1 MSVDQRN
8 LLERLGQVEAS
19 DVGRV
24 FREYL
29 RGVSREMLTEVMTD
43 EIEMLCGPAFGRD
56 SKGSC
61 YRAGSAPGYAYMESR
76 REAVQRPRVRRRTE
90 EGATE
95 EVLLRSYRAAQDP
108 GEVHRLLIEAMLAAG
123 STRKVGKVV
132 GRQRGSSRSEL
143 SRLWCEVGREKF
155 AELRHRSLA
164 EDEDGKAL
172 DWLAL
177 MLDGIVLAAD
187 LVAIVAVGI
196 LVDGRKRVLD
206 FELGASESFATAQ
219 ALMNRLIRRGF
230 RIAKNRPL
238 LVVLDGSKALR
249 KAVRKHF
256 SHARIQRCLVHKER
270 DLKRYLPR
278 RHWEELHDL
287 FDRLR
292 KAQGAEAA
300 IEVLEE
306 LDRFLAPKNLAAR
319 NSLHEAGADLIRVHL
334 LDAPSTVHGT
344 LLSTN
349 LIENMIN
356 NIRRSS
362 RRVNRW
368 RPETDQPARWL
379 ATGLLAAEEGFR
391 RVPNYRDLATLTKH
405 LEDKRD
411 AKNLVDLREK
421 LPDWLVRSELPEEE
435 TDENEPA
442 SADTEIGAADKV
454 TVGSRG

>member
-1 MSVDQRN
+1 
-8 LLERLGQVEAS
+8 
-19 DVGRV
+19 
-24 FREYL
+24 
-29 RGVSREMLTEVMTD
+29 MLMKVMADEV
-43 EIEMLCGPAFGRD
+43 EMLCGPAYSPD
-56 SKGSC
+56 PDASS
-61 YRAGSAPGYAYMESR
+61 YRSGNAAGYTYMESR
-76 REAVQRPRVRRRTE
+76 REVIQRPRVRQRTQQ
-90 EGATE
+90 GTTG
-95 EVLLRSYRAAQDP
+95 EVELQSYRAAQDP
-108 GEVHRLLIEAMLAAG
+108 SEAHRLLIEAMLAAG
-123 STRKVGKVV
+123 STRKVGKLVNH
-132 GRQRGSSRSEL
+132 QRGSSRSQL
-143 SRLWCEVGREKF
+143 SRLWREVGRERF

-164 EDEDGKAL
+164 EDEDGKAMH
-172 DWLAL
+172 WLAL
-177 MLDGIVLAAD
+177 MLDGIVLGAD

-196 LVDGRKRVLD
+196 LVNGRKRVLD
-206 FELGASESFATAQ
+206 FELGASENAATAE
-219 ALMNRLIRRGF
+219 ALLERLIGRGF
-230 RIAKNRPL
+230 CMVENRPL

-249 KAVRKHF
+249 KATTTHF
-256 SHARIQRCLVHKER
+256 PTARIQRCLVHKER

-391 RVPNYRDLATLTKH
+391 RLPNYQDLGTLVKH
-405 LEDKRD
+405 LEEKRD
-411 AKNLVDLREK
+411 AKNLANLREE
-421 LPDWLVRSELPEEE
+421 LPDWLVEPEAVEE
-435 TDENEPA
+435 SDGNEPA
-442 SADTEIGAADKV
+442 SVDIDVDTTDKV

>member
-8 LLERLGQVEAS
+8 VLEELGQVEPE

-29 RGVSREMLTEVMTD
+29 RGVSREMLVQVMAA
-43 EIEMLCGPAFGRD
+43 EIEILCGPAYHANPEASG
-56 SKGSC
+56 

-76 REAVQRPRVRRRTE
+76 REAVQRPRARRRKA
-90 EGATE
+90 EGTTE
-95 EVLLRSYRAAQDP
+95 EVALQSYRAAQDP
-108 GEVHRLLIEAMLAAG
+108 GEAHRLLVEAMLAAG
-123 STRKVGKVV
+123 STRKVGRLVH
-132 GRQRGSSRSEL
+132 RQRGSSRSQL
-143 SRLWCEVGREKF
+143 SRLWREVGREKF
-155 AELRHRSLA
+155 TQLRHRSLA
-164 EDEDGKAL
+164 ESEDGKRL
-172 DWLAL
+172 DWLVL
-177 MLDGIVLAAD
+177 MLDGVELATD

-196 LVDGRKRVLD
+196 LVDGRKQVLD
-206 FELGASESFATAQ
+206 FELGASENVSTAE
-219 ALMNRLIRRGF
+219 ALMDRLIDRGF
-230 RIAKNRPL
+230 GTTEKRPL
-238 LVVLDGSKALR
+238 LAVLDGSKALR
-249 KAVRKHF
+249 KATTKHF
-256 SHARIQRCLVHKER
+256 PTARIQRCLVHKER
-270 DLKRYLPR
+270 NLKRYLAR

-319 NSLHEAGADLIRVHL
+319 NSLHEAGADLFRLHL
-334 LDAPSTVHGT
+334 LDAPATVHGT

-356 NIRRSS
+356 NIRRST

-379 ATGLLAAEEGFR
+379 ATGRLAAEEGVR
-391 RVPNYRDLATLTKH
+391 RVPNYQDLATLVTRLATKQD
-405 LEDKRD
+405 E
-411 AKNLVDLREK
+411 KNLEPLRDR
-421 LPDWLVRSELPEEE
+421 LPHWLVEPELSEE
-435 TDENEPA
+435 DDGDEPA
-442 SADTEIGAADKV
+442 SVDTEIDTADKV

>member
-1 MSVDQRN
+1 MKVTQGN
-8 LLERLGQVEAS
+8 VLERLGQVEAE

-29 RGVSREMLTEVMTD
+29 RGVSREMLIKVMADEV
-43 EIEMLCGPAFGRD
+43 EMLCGPAYSPD
-56 SKGSC
+56 PDASC
-61 YRAGSAPGYAYMESR
+61 YRSGNAAGYAYMESR
-76 REAVQRPRVRRRTE
+76 REAVQRPRVRQRTQQGTTE
-90 EGATE
+90 EME
-95 EVLLRSYRAAQDP
+95 LQSYRAAQDP
-108 GEVHRLLIEAMLAAG
+108 SEAHRLLIEAMLAAG
-123 STRKVGKVV
+123 STRKVGKLVNH
-132 GRQRGSSRSEL
+132 QRGSSRSQL
-143 SRLWCEVGREKF
+143 SRLWREVGRERF
-155 AELRHRSLA
+155 AELRHRSVA
-164 EDEDGKAL
+164 ENEDGKAM

-177 MLDGIVLAAD
+177 MLDGIVLSAD

-196 LVDGRKRVLD
+196 LVNGHKRVLD
-206 FELGASESFATAQ
+206 FELGASENAATAE
-219 ALMNRLIRRGF
+219 ALLERLIGRGF
-230 RIAKNRPL
+230 CIVEDRPL

-249 KAVRKHF
+249 KATTKHF
-256 SHARIQRCLVHKER
+256 PTARIQRCLVHKER

-379 ATGLLAAEEGFR
+379 AAGLLVAEEGFR
-391 RVPNYRDLATLTKH
+391 RIPNYRDLSTLTIR
-405 LEDKRD
+405 LVENRDK
-411 AKNLVDLREK
+411 KNLRALRDK
-421 LPDWLVRSELPEEE
+421 LPDWLVETVPPEE
-435 TDENEPA
+435 TDTKEPS
-442 SADTEIGAADKV
+442 SADTEIDTADKV
-454 TVGSRG
+454 TVGSRT

>member
-1 MSVDQRN
+1 MNVDQRN
-8 LLERLGQVEAS
+8 VLERLGQVEAA

-29 RGVSREMLTEVMTD
+29 RGVSREMLAEIMTD
-43 EIEMLCGPAFGRD
+43 EVGALCGPAYRPD
-56 SKGSC
+56 PEASC
-61 YRAGSAPGYAYMESR
+61 YRSGSARGYAYMESR
-76 REAVQRPRVRRRTE
+76 REEIRRPRVRRQAGDDT
-90 EGATE
+90 TE
-95 EVLLRSYRAAQDP
+95 EVELQSYRAAQDP
-108 GEVHRLLIEAMLAAG
+108 SVAHQLLIEAMLAAG
-123 STRKVGKVV
+123 STRKVGKLV
-132 GRQRGSSRSEL
+132 GGQRGSSRSQL
-143 SRLWCEVGREKF
+143 SRLWCQVGREKF

-164 EDEDGKAL
+164 EDEDGQGR

-177 MLDGIVLAAD
+177 MLDGIVLADD

-196 LVDGRKRVLD
+196 TVDGYKMVLD
-206 FELGASESFATAQ
+206 FELGASENFLTAE
-219 ALMNRLIRRGF
+219 ALMDRLIRRGF
-230 RIAKNRPL
+230 SVMENRPL
-238 LVVLDGSKALR
+238 LVVLDGSDALR
-249 KAVRKHF
+249 KASKKHF
-256 SHARIQRCLVHKER
+256 PDARIQRCLVHKER
-270 DLKRYLPR
+270 NLKRYLPR
-278 RHWEELHDL
+278 RHWDELHDL

-300 IEVLEE
+300 IDVLEE
-306 LDRFLAPKNLAAR
+306 LDEFVAPKNLAAL

-379 ATGLLAAEEGFR
+379 ATGLLVAEEGFR
-391 RVPNYRDLATLTKH
+391 RVPSYRDLATLVSH
-405 LEDKRD
+405 LEVKRD
-411 AKNLVDLREK
+411 AKSLINLREK
-421 LPDWLVRSELPEEE
+421 LPDWLVGPEPPEE
-435 TDENEPA
+435 TDVNEAA
-442 SADTEIGAADKV
+442 SAGIDVDTTDKV

>member
-1 MSVDQRN
+1 MSVDQGN
-8 LLERLGQVEAS
+8 VLERLGQVEAE
-19 DVGRV
+19 DVGQV

-29 RGVSREMLTEVMTD
+29 RGVSREMLTKVMTD
-43 EIEMLCGPAFGRD
+43 EIEALCGPAYRPD
-56 SKGSC
+56 TEASC
-61 YRAGSAPGYAYMESR
+61 YRSGSAPGYAYMESR
-76 REAVQRPRVRRRTE
+76 REAVQRPRVRRRKAKGT
-90 EGATE
+90 TE
-95 EVLLRSYRAAQDP
+95 EVELRSYRAAQDP

-123 STRKVGKVV
+123 SMRKVGKLMN
-132 GRQRGSSRSEL
+132 RQRGTSRSQL

-164 EDEDGKAL
+164 EDEDGKAM

-177 MLDGIVLAAD
+177 MLDGIELTAD

-206 FELGASESFATAQ
+206 FELGASENASTAEVLL
-219 ALMNRLIRRGF
+219 ARLIRRGF
-230 RIAKNRPL
+230 RIAENRPL

-249 KAVRKHF
+249 KATTKHF
-256 SHARIQRCLVHKER
+256 PNARIQRCLVHKER

-379 ATGLLAAEEGFR
+379 ATGLLVAEEGFR
-391 RVPNYRDLATLTKH
+391 RIPNYRDLPALTIR
-405 LEDKRD
+405 LVEKRD
-411 AKNLVDLREK
+411 KENLRALRDK
-421 LPDWLVRSELPEEE
+421 LPDWLVEAVPPEE
-435 TDENEPA
+435 TDAKEPP
-442 SADTEIGAADKV
+442 SADTEIDTADKV
-454 TVGSRG
+454 TVGSRS

>member
-8 LLERLGQVEAS
+8 VLEELGQVEAE

-29 RGVSREMLTEVMTD
+29 RGVSREMLVQVMTE
-43 EIEMLCGPAFGRD
+43 EIEILCGPAYCPDPEASG
-56 SKGSC
+56 

-76 REAVQRPRVRRRTE
+76 REAVQRPRARRQKA
-90 EGATE
+90 EGTTE
-95 EVLLRSYRAAQDP
+95 EVALQSYRAAQDP
-108 GEVHRLLIEAMLAAG
+108 GEAHRLLTEAMLAAG
-123 STRKVGKVV
+123 STRKVGRLVNH
-132 GRQRGSSRSEL
+132 QRGSSRSQL
-143 SRLWCEVGREKF
+143 SRLWRDVGREKF
-155 AELRHRSLA
+155 AQLRHRSLA
-164 EDEDGKAL
+164 QGEDGKAL

-177 MLDGIVLAAD
+177 MLDGIELSAD

-206 FELGASESFATAQ
+206 FELGASENAATAE
-219 ALMNRLIRRGF
+219 ALLDRLIRRGF
-230 RIAKNRPL
+230 ATAKNRPL
-238 LVVLDGSKALR
+238 LAVLDGSKALR
-249 KAVRKHF
+249 KATTKHF
-256 SHARIQRCLVHKER
+256 PQARIQRCLVHKER

-300 IEVLEE
+300 IAVLEE

-319 NSLHEAGADLIRVHL
+319 NSLHEAGADLFRLHL
-334 LDAPSTVHGT
+334 LDAPATVHGT

-368 RPETDQPARWL
+368 RPETDQAARWL

-391 RVPNYRDLATLTKH
+391 RIPNYRDLGTLAKL
-405 LEDKRD
+405 LEEKQD
-411 AKNLVDLREK
+411 AKNLVDLHEK
-421 LPDWLVRSELPEEE
+421 LPDWLVRSELPVE
-435 TDENEPA
+435 TDEDETA
-442 SADTEIGAADKV
+442 SADTEIDAADKV

>member
-1 MSVDQRN
+1 MNVDQSN
-8 LLERLGQVEAS
+8 VLERLGQVEAAE
-19 DVGRV
+19 VGKV

-29 RGVSREMLTEVMTD
+29 RGVSRKMLTKVMTD
-43 EIEMLCGPAFGRD
+43 EIEILCGPAYCPD
-56 SKGSC
+56 PEASC
-61 YRAGSAPGYAYMESR
+61 YRSGSAPGYAYMESR
-76 REAVQRPRVRRRTE
+76 REAVQRPRARRHKE
-90 EGATE
+90 EGTTE
-95 EVLLRSYRAAQDP
+95 EVELQSYRAAQDP
-108 GEVHRLLIEAMLAAG
+108 SEARRLLIEAMLAAG
-123 STRKVGKVV
+123 STRKVGKLVH
-132 GRQRGSSRSEL
+132 RQRGSSRSQL

-155 AELRHRSLA
+155 AQLRHRSLA
-164 EDEDGKAL
+164 EDEDGKAV

-196 LVDGRKRVLD
+196 LADGRKRVLD
-206 FELGASESFATAQ
+206 FELGASESFSTAQ
-219 ALMNRLIRRGF
+219 ALMDRLIRRGYH
-230 RIAKNRPL
+230 IAKNRPL

-249 KAVRKHF
+249 KAVLKHF
-256 SHARIQRCLVHKER
+256 PNARIQRCLVHKER

-306 LDRFLAPKNLAAR
+306 LDRFLATKNLAAR
-319 NSLHEAGADLIRVHL
+319 NSLHEAGADLIRLHL
-334 LDAPSTVHGT
+334 LDAPATVHGT

-362 RRVNRW
+362 QRVSRW
-368 RPETDQPARWL
+368 RPETDQAARWL

-391 RVPNYRDLATLTKH
+391 RIPNYRDLSTLVKH
-405 LEDKRD
+405 LEDERD
-411 AKNLVDLREK
+411 AKNLAKLHEE
-421 LPDWLVRSELPEEE
+421 LPDWLVEVEAAEEF
-435 TDENEPA
+435 DGNEAA
-442 SADTEIGAADKV
+442 SADTEIDTADKV